1 MARLINSAIG
11 APVFSDIASNFLS
24 CSSLRYSAVLFM
36 ARMLPY
42 RHTCMHYFLLRRRSS
57 HSISVGCAHWKRTY
71 RPN

>member
-1 MARLINSAIG
+1 
-11 APVFSDIASNFLS
+11 LS